1 MKQVSAGMLSPTQGS
16 RVQRTLTDLGQSE
29 PISHKARAKAM
40 PIEDFAKAVD
50 FGDMHK
56 NLTPTHVNSSNRR
69 NFKISKGFLSPAG
82 TKNAFDYS
90 RIATMS
96 QSQILYENYSG
107 VTDRSSVKHPY
118 QSDPY
123 QPQAPNDGRNI
134 SLNWFKNQLIN
145 S

>member
-1 MKQVSAGMLSPTQGS
+1 M
-16 RVQRTLTDLGQSE
+16 QRTLADLGRSE

-40 PIEDFAKAVD
+40 PIQDFAKADD

-56 NLTPTHVNSSNRR
+56 NLTRTHVNSSNRR
-69 NFKISKGFLSPAG
+69 NFKISKGFLSPG
-82 TKNAFDYS
+82 STKNALDYG
-90 RIATMS
+90 RTATMF
-96 QSQILYENYSG
+96 QSQILYQNYSS
-107 VTDRSSVKHPY
+107 VTDRNSVTHPY